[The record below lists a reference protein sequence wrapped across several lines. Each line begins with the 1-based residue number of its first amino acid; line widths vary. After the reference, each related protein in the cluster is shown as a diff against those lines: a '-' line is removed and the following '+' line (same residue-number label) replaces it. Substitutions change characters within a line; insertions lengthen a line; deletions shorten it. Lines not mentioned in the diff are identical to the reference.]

1 MILEGVCMENH
12 LNVTGWH
19 ELFSPYK
26 SSLFLAAIA
35 IISFE
40 IKPEN
45 VFHVLLLFQLKL
57 FFQTHCSRVLRKL
70 IPWPSTLPKGLFIQF
85 GCRVNSPNELPSSFF
100 VSQPKLLIKFEER
113 QRLVKNKKRNSST
126 THITA
131 QRSFSENCNYMYRR
145 CVFLKKSLVDDPLIL
160 KPWSCSRWSMA

>member
-1 MILEGVCMENH
+1 MILKGVCMENH

-113 QRLVKNKKRNSST
+113 QRLVKNRKRNSST

-131 QRSFSENCNYMYRR
+131 QRSFSENRNYIDVVY
-145 CVFLKKSLVDDPLIL
+145 FLKKSLVDDPLIL

>member
-1 MILEGVCMENH
+1 MILTEVCMENH
-12 LNVTGWH
+12 LNVTEWL

-45 VFHVLLLFQLKL
+45 AFLVLLLFQLKL
-57 FFQTHCSRVLRKL
+57 FLQTHYSRVLRKL
-70 IPWPSTLPKGLFIQF
+70 ITWPSTVAKGLFIQF
-85 GCRVNSPNELPSSFF
+85 CCRVNSPNELPSSLF
-100 VSQPKLLIKFEER
+100 VSQPKLLIKFEQR
-113 QRLVKNKKRNSST
+113 QGLVKNKKINSST

-131 QRSFSENCNYMYRR
+131 QRSFSENRNYRR
-145 CVFLKKSLVDDPLIL
+145 CVFLKKTLVDDPLIL
-160 KPWSCSRWSMA
+160 EPWSCSRWSMA

>member
-1 MILEGVCMENH
+1 MILKGVCIENH

-35 IISFE
+35 VISFE

-45 VFHVLLLFQLKL
+45 ASNVLLLFQLKL
-57 FFQTHCSRVLRKL
+57 FFQTHYSRVLRKL
-70 IPWPSTLPKGLFIQF
+70 ITWPSTFAKGLFIQF
-85 GCRVNSPNELPSSFF
+85 CCRVNSPNELPLSFF
-100 VSQPKLLIKFEER
+100 VSQPKLFIKFEER
-113 QRLVKNKKRNSST
+113 QRLVKNKKINSST

-131 QRSFSENCNYMYRR
+131 QWSFSENRNYRR
-145 CVFLKKSLVDDPLIL
+145 CVFLKKTLVDDPLIL
-160 KPWSCSRWSMA
+160 KTWSCSRWSMA